1 MMKYQKPEMDIMKLW
16 SIDVITASGETLY
29 PSTDTDGDGNSVGGN
44 GGGSW
49 GGF

>member
-1 MMKYQKPEMDIMKLW
+1 MMKYQKPEMDIMKLG

-29 PSTDTDGDGNSVGGN
+29 PSTDTDGNSVGGN